1 MTNGLVNGT
10 TGMESQFG
18 ASPLLFHSARHSPSP
33 SEALGIG
40 RSAYVPPHLR
50 NVQRAASN
58 PSLSE
63 VYVPPHISLPHL
75 P

>member
-1 MTNGLVNGT
+1 MANGYANGS

-18 ASPLLFHSARHSPSP
+18 AFILSLFFVASLLSCIRHFP
-33 SEALGIG
+33 EAMGLG

-58 PSLSE
+58 PNMTNG
-63 VYVPPHISLPHL
+63 
-75 P
+75 